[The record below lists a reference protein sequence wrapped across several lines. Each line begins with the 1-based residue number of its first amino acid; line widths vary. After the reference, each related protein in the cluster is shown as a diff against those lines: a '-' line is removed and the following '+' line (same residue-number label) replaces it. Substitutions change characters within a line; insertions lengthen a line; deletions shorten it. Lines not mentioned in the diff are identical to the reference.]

1 MTREEAVNKNLDLS
15 FEFDRYLFEHP
26 GFAEKIPNNA
36 VVVLLPEY
44 DPKLRKYN
52 LDVAK
57 KNREPEQPLVLVEIA
72 PLRPQKS
79 RLVRPKLT
87 VANDFKPVGA
97 HVRRIANGHK
107 MKKKAVAL

>member
-1 MTREEAVNKNLDLS
+1 MTREDAVNKNLDLS

-44 DPKLRKYN
+44 DPKLRQYN

-72 PLRPQKS
+72 SLRPQKS

-87 VANDFKPVGA
+87 VENDLTPIGA
-97 HVRRIANGHK
+97 RGRRNSNGRK

>member
-1 MTREEAVNKNLDLS
+1 MNENALGYSEFYS

-52 LDVAK
+52 LDIAK
-57 KNREPEQPLVLVEIA
+57 KIASLINRWYS
-72 PLRPQKS
+72 LRLPH
-79 RLVRPKLT
+79 
-87 VANDFKPVGA
+87 F
-97 HVRRIANGHK
+97 GHK
-107 MKKKAVAL
+107 NLGWCGLD